1 MYINDKNTIQGWYA
15 HYTTGTQLDCSGPS
29 THYLIVQGL
38 AHYMYSTYMYVYYWT
53 VQGLAHYM
61 ICMLYTV
68 NDSLSLLTK
77 FANG

>member
-1 MYINDKNTIQGWYA
+1 MIKTLSRADMHTILHEHNWTVQGLA
-15 HYTTGTQLDCSGPS
+15 
-29 THYLIVQGL
+29 HYLIVQGL

-68 NDSLSLLTK
+68 NDSLRSGK
-77 FANG
+77 NQ